1 MRAAFIRALLLLAVL
16 LAPVQARAETLFEA
30 LGGRPGLVRLVDGLI
45 ERALADPRTRPF
57 LEDTSIP
64 RLKLLLVE
72 HLCQVTDGGCVY
84 TGRDMQ
90 KAHAALNLRTRDFNA
105 LTEDLQDAMDALG
118 IGSAVQNR
126 LLARLAPMH
135 RDIVT
140 R

>member
-1 MRAAFIRALLLLAVL
+1 MRAALVRAVLLLAVVL
-16 LAPVQARAETLFEA
+16 LPGQARAENLFDA

-45 ERALADPRTRPF
+45 DRALADPRTSPF

-64 RLKLLLVE
+64 RLKRLLVE
-72 HLCQVTDGGCVY
+72 HLCQITDGGCVY

-118 IGSAVQNR
+118 IGGAVQNR

-135 RDIVT
+135 RDIVA